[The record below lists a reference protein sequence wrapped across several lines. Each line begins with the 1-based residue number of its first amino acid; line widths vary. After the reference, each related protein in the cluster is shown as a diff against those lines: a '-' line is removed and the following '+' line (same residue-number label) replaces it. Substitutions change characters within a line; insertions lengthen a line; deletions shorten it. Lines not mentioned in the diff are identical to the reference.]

1 MKIVHSLPCCST
13 RSDATGWSQ
22 EEKKIK
28 ITVFNIETDCEQ
40 ARSQRHKVTGACKTL
55 GYISSS
61 KLFFFL
67 FLWVSFP
74 FFFFPIIGAPLAIS
88 RYYKALRVTKFHKS
102 SKFRNDNAGISSL
115 LHRSSNTLKI
125 SISPD
130 QKEGKT
136 RKKIYA
142 SIDFYSLSRS
152 FHLGFLVPLL
162 SMTRETFL
170 FKCSQLSVTDLQLHC
185 SVILRNY

>member
-22 EEKKIK
+22 EEKK

-55 GYISSS
+55 GYISSF
-61 KLFFFL
+61 KLFFFFCCG
-67 FLWVSFP
+67 FLS
-74 FFFFPIIGAPLAIS
+74 FFFFSIIGAPLAIS

-102 SKFRNDNAGISSL
+102 SKFRNDNAGISSV
-115 LHRSSNTLKI
+115 LHRSPNTLKI
-125 SISPD
+125 SVSPD

-170 FKCSQLSVTDLQLHC
+170 FKCSQLSVTDLQLH
-185 SVILRNY
+185 

>member
-55 GYISSS
+55 GYIPSF
-61 KLFFFL
+61 KLFLSYFSFCCCGFL
-67 FLWVSFP
+67 S
-74 FFFFPIIGAPLAIS
+74 FFFFSIIGAPLAIS

-102 SKFRNDNAGISSL
+102 SKFRNDNAGNSSL
-115 LHRSSNTLKI
+115 LHRSPNTLKI
-125 SISPD
+125 SVSPD
-130 QKEGKT
+130 
-136 RKKIYA
+136 
-142 SIDFYSLSRS
+142 
-152 FHLGFLVPLL
+152 
-162 SMTRETFL
+162 
-170 FKCSQLSVTDLQLHC
+170 
-185 SVILRNY
+185 